1 MSVTVLTD
9 AVHANR
15 VMEVVRRHHSGTALL
30 GTHTSELVARSW
42 SRCINDYRLD
52 PLRHEPPGVLQG
64 AALRARLEA
73 AAEVLECARIEMTSL
88 YQQLADSD
96 CAVVLAG
103 TDGVI
108 LHMVASPDFARE
120 VLPLSFCVGGLW
132 SEREAG
138 TNGMGTC
145 VVACTPVAV
154 RQHEHFFTAHTHLTC
169 SAVPIYGP
177 DGEVCA
183 VLDVTSRSA
192 QLQQHSLALLG
203 MTAPQIENR
212 LLDICFR
219 DHHPV
224 RFHSRP
230 EFVYSLHEGR
240 LVVDGRGAVQAAN
253 RSALVQ
259 LGFQTVGDLRQHTLE
274 DIFETTLDNLL
285 QRSRHSSFHPV
296 ATYRARVSNRFF
308 VVAQHPAADQ
318 VSARPGPAAPVRPGP
333 PFGASDAAGAAGAT
347 AAPVTTAAPWGTPA
361 SQVQDLQGGDARVA
375 EQFQRACRVIRRGIP
390 VLMHGETG
398 SGKEHV
404 ARAVHQASPFAS
416 GPFIAVNCASLPE
429 TLIESELFGYR
440 AGAFTGAQK
449 SGRRG
454 LILQAARGTLFLDE
468 IGDMPLSLQARL
480 LRVLDERRITPL
492 GSEESV
498 PVEFQLISASH
509 RDLGDRVAAGEFRED
524 LFYRINGLTL
534 ELPPLRERADRLMLI
549 REVMQEESGGDCRLT
564 PDAEMRL
571 GAYTWPGNLRQLRHV
586 MRTLAALFERG
597 PIDTDD
603 IPPSLLRLAPQGHA
617 AVSPVSALPVL
628 PATAARPAHA
638 DRAEPHALPSPGGEA
653 STAPLETLPDGSAAE
668 APLGALELHEREL
681 MLRTLEQHRWNISHV
696 AKSLNVSRNTV
707 YRRLHRLRIDSGPVE
722 GDPGAGGG

>member
-9 AVHANR
+9 AVHAHR
-15 VMEVVRRHHSGTALL
+15 VMEVVRRHHSGAALV
-30 GTHTSELVARSW
+30 GAHTSELVAHSW

-52 PLRHEPPGVLQG
+52 PLRHEPPGVLRG
-64 AALRARLEA
+64 AALKARLEA

-145 VVACTPVAV
+145 VVARTPVAV

-212 LLDICFR
+212 LLDAHFR
-219 DHHPV
+219 NHHPV

-259 LGFQTVGDLRQHTLE
+259 LGFESVDALRRHTLE
-274 DIFETTLDNLL
+274 DIFETTLENLL
-285 QRSRHSSFHPV
+285 QRSRQSSFHPV

-318 VSARPGPAAPVRPGP
+318 MPGRPAAPVRPGP
-333 PFGASDAAGAAGAT
+333 PFGTADAAAGAGAMA
-347 AAPVTTAAPWGTPA
+347 AAPAAPSTTAWSAPA

-404 ARAVHQASPFAS
+404 ARAVHQASPFAA

-509 RDLGDRVAAGEFRED
+509 RDLGDRVTAGEFRED

-534 ELPPLRERADRLMLI
+534 ELPPLRDRADRLMLI

-564 PDAEMRL
+564 ADAELRL
-571 GAYTWPGNLRQLRHV
+571 DAYPWPGNLRQLRHV

-603 IPPSLLRLAPQGHA
+603 IPPSLLRLAPVPGHA
-617 AVSPVSALPVL
+617 ALPDIARPVNVERTEQPASPHPGTQASRVPAEALP
-628 PATAARPAHA
+628 
-638 DRAEPHALPSPGGEA
+638 EA
-653 STAPLETLPDGSAAE
+653 LPDGSAAE
-668 APLGALELHEREL
+668 PPLGALELHEREL
-681 MLRTLEQHRWNISHV
+681 MLRTLEQHRWNISHM

-707 YRRLHRLRIDSGPVE
+707 YRRLHRLRIDSGPAE
-722 GDPGAGGG
+722 SDPGAGG